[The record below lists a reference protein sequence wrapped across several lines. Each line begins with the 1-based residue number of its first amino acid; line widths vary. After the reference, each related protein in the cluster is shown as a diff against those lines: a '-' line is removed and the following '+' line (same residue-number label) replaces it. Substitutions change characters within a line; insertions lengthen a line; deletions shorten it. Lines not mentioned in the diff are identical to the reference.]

1 MFKFCP
7 LINFDISK
15 PSWHFYVPACEN
27 GFYLIFCF
35 VITWHHVLED
45 LGVIFVIFQYRK
57 YVWTFDY
64 GTMLFEVTFFSETT
78 VLFLLQ
84 FSTGFIYPILELQAD
99 LVCFKLIQNS
109 PLRQNLQ
116 SFESKTSKGLFS
128 SISSRF
134 ACWQSSSLVSFV
146 ISFCRWLPMLDHLD
160 GCAMNPEFLT

>member
-27 GFYLIFCF
+27 GFLFNFLLCYHLASCF
-35 VITWHHVLED
+35 RRFRCN
-45 LGVIFVIFQYRK
+45 FVIFQSRK

-64 GTMLFEVTFFSETT
+64 GTVLFEVTFFSETT

-99 LVCFKLIQNS
+99 LVCCKLIQNS